1 MEIRKIIKRNKNL
14 EDFQKDKITV
24 AIRKAMLSSE
34 YDELE
39 DAYKITDEVC
49 KVLEERKE
57 ADKKYAPYV
66 FV

>member
-1 MEIRKIIKRNKNL
+1 
-14 EDFQKDKITV
+14 
-24 AIRKAMLSSE
+24 MLSSE